1 MGELDDV
8 ITATASAHDKLEI
21 ASKTATD
28 AELEVCALVRRVQLL
43 EEETTRVTERLTE
56 VVDKLA
62 LVEKTGEE
70 HERSRKILE
79 SQSFQN
85 EEKIELLENQLE
97 EAKQIAEDSDRKQD
111 EISRKLRIVEGD
123 LDRIVDRCEEYEQ
136 KIVEYESK
144 AELDRNKLKEME
156 DLALKNGT
164 QEDKYE
170 EEVRKLKDDENRAE
184 FGERSVD
191 KLESTIDN
199 LQEGLYNEKS
209 EFIDLS
215 KKLDQTLTDMME
227 VK

>member
-1 MGELDDV
+1 MG
-8 ITATASAHDKLEI
+8 
-21 ASKTATD
+21 
-28 AELEVCALVRRVQLL
+28 
-43 EEETTRVTERLTE
+43 TERLTE

-164 QEDKYE
+164 QTD
-170 EEVRKLKDDENRAE
+170 KLKDDENRAE